1 MKKKKLSKVV
11 GTLAVSAI
19 LFTMPVGAFMMNSG
33 NLIPASAQTTSG
45 VSSSTAAVSGS
56 SASSSIAT
64 SEDVSGNNIAQKCTC
79 TEKCTSGDINESCPV
94 CKADY
99 QKCEYV
105 APNVKITIETPSG
118 WYNDSAR
125 VNISVKDLASSGH
138 FEIATVKAKIA
149 QNGSWTDITEDMAL
163 DISENCTVY
172 VEVTDQ
178 NGKTYSKN
186 RSIKCFDF
194 TKPTLNAAINN
205 GRLSVKASDTDS
217 GIKAI
222 YVDDYE
228 FTDLTNGAVS
238 IQLQKFDAG
247 YQKFSI
253 EAMDNAGNMSEVYQM
268 VNPYYKD
275 PSDTSSNVNP
285 ADSLPSSAS
294 PTAPLS
300 ATAPVTSHTVT
311 DADGNTVSSDSTS
324 MEAQKKQAFAEAD
337 VAEAAETG
345 TSGETKEGK
354 EFYTI
359 EAASG
364 KVFYLIIDRSGDT
377 AQTYFLTEITEN
389 DLLNVTDNTSS
400 DTLPQNA
407 ATTESALPATASVY
421 PNNNTMDTGL
431 ADASTVESSEA
442 QTDSSTE
449 SVSADKEAD
458 DSKEKAPKEDN
469 PTATYIFLGS
479 IGVIIIAAAY
489 FLKIKKR
496 KGDEFLDEDEDDED
510 DDQEYENEDEEPSEK
525 DEFFEDQEEED
536 TDITE
541 VQPEDDVEN
550 DDAERQ
556 PADSDVPQIDTDT
569 NEQDSRRFD
578 FYANKGG
585 KTE

>member
-56 SASSSIAT
+56 SASSSTAT
-64 SEDVSGNNIAQKCTC
+64 SEDVSGNDAAQKCTC

-94 CKADY
+94 CKTDY

-337 VAEAAETG
+337 AAEAAETG

-469 PTATYIFLGS
+469 PIATYIFLGS

-541 VQPEDDVEN
+541 GQPEDDVEN

-556 PADSDVPQIDTDT
+556 PADSDVPQIDIDT

>member
-56 SASSSIAT
+56 SASSSTAP
-64 SEDVSGNNIAQKCTC
+64 SEDVSGNDAAQKCTC

-125 VNISVKDLASSGH
+125 VNVSVKDLASSGH

-194 TKPTLNAAINN
+194 IKPTLNAAINN

-268 VNPYYKD
+268 ANPYYKD

-285 ADSLPSSAS
+285 ADSLPASAN
-294 PTAPLS
+294 PTDPLS
-300 ATAPVTSHTVT
+300 ATAQVTSHTVT
-311 DADGNTVSSDSTS
+311 DADGNSISSDSTS

-337 VAEAAETG
+337 AAEAAETG

-377 AQTYFLTEITEN
+377 EQTYFLTEITEN

-431 ADASTVESSEA
+431 ADASTAESSEA

-449 SVSADKEAD
+449 SVSADKEAG
-458 DSKEKAPKEDN
+458 DSKEKTPKEDN
-469 PTATYIFLGS
+469 PTATYIFLGI
-479 IGVIIIAAAY
+479 IGVIIIVAAY
-489 FLKIKKR
+489 ILKIKKR
-496 KGDEFLDEDEDDED
+496 KGDEFLDEDEDDEG
-510 DDQEYENEDEEPSEK
+510 DDQEYENEDEETSDK
-525 DEFFEDQEEED
+525 DDFFENSEEED

-541 VQPEDDVEN
+541 DQPEDDAEN

>member
-556 PADSDVPQIDTDT
+556 PADSDVPQIDIDT

>member
-56 SASSSIAT
+56 SASSSTAT
-64 SEDVSGNNIAQKCTC
+64 SEDVSGNNAAQKCTC

-194 TKPTLNAAINN
+194 IKPTLNAAINN

-228 FTDLTNGAVS
+228 FTDVTNGAVS

-285 ADSLPSSAS
+285 ADSLPASAN
-294 PTAPLS
+294 PTDPLS
-300 ATAPVTSHTVT
+300 ATAQVTSHTVT
-311 DADGNTVSSDSTS
+311 DADGNSISSDSTS

-337 VAEAAETG
+337 AAEAAETG

-431 ADASTVESSEA
+431 ADASTAESSEA

-449 SVSADKEAD
+449 SVSADTEAD
-458 DSKEKAPKEDN
+458 DSKEKAQKEDN

>member
-337 VAEAAETG
+337 AAEAAETG

-469 PTATYIFLGS
+469 PIATYIFLGS

-541 VQPEDDVEN
+541 GQPEDDVEN

-556 PADSDVPQIDTDT
+556 PADSDVPQIDIDT